1 MLVGLKID
9 TFLNGMVAKM
19 KSYVPP
25 AKKSYVP
32 PGKREV
38 KELTV
43 DLNDE
48 KQFPTF
54 GAVNHKKWE
63 GKSFKQK
70 IDDLIALDKRSVAER
85 KAIKD
90 AEEAMLGWQTLT
102 FLKTPEERHKIHD
115 RFVESNKEI
124 KRVQEL
130 KDLGLYIEPIEYVNL
145 NTMYTFEDDYS
156 DSELVSEN

>member
-1 MLVGLKID
+1 
-9 TFLNGMVAKM
+9 
-19 KSYVPP
+19 
-25 AKKSYVP
+25 
-32 PGKREV
+32 
-38 KELTV
+38 
-43 DLNDE
+43 
-48 KQFPTF
+48 
-54 GAVNHKKWE
+54 
-63 GKSFKQK
+63 
-70 IDDLIALDKRSVAER
+70 
-85 KAIKD
+85 
-90 AEEAMLGWQTLT
+90 MLGWQTLT